1 MIEWQGPSARLCS
14 KDGRTTLVP
23 RFCCLLR
30 LPSIIYFFSELFLHR
45 VALAAQQLSVTY
57 GTSSCVICG
66 IVIFVL
72 LIIVRRSPSP
82 SHRDSVI
89 DSRVRVILNYSLQG
103 ARRWNDWGLASHQ
116 CARSWNDCVP
126 ASPLGPGAEMTKTS
140 PGFSVPEAKR
150 TDSLRLPRYQKLTW
164 LSLRESLGYRVLERL
179 CPRESPGYHKLKW
192 LSPFCLLLKYA
203 RTHSFSFSF
212 FLCITFTF
220 RLNS

>member
-72 LIIVRRSPSP
+72 LIIVRRSNVWHVFLRNLWYCYFCIVNNSSSESESESSWLRHWLACP
-82 SHRDSVI
+82 SHFE
-89 DSRVRVILNYSLQG
+89 LQSPG
-103 ARRWNDWGLASHQ
+103 CEKVKWLRPRESPVCQKLKWLCPCESPRT
-116 CARSWNDCVP
+116 RSWND
-126 ASPLGPGAEMTKTS
+126 
-140 PGFSVPEAKR
+140 
-150 TDSLRLPRYQKLTW
+150 
-164 LSLRESLGYRVLERL
+164 
-179 CPRESPGYHKLKW
+179 
-192 LSPFCLLLKYA
+192 
-203 RTHSFSFSF
+203 
-212 FLCITFTF
+212 
-220 RLNS
+220 